1 MRRPA
6 SEPLLATVTHENGSE
21 RDPRRLRPPSPLHF
35 YDYGCITLTSRSK
48 LMQHRLGKLG
58 RRAGGRGFFVPG
70 PHFKQGTYG
79 DKLPGAV
86 PLEPDEAC
94 SLMQASVARRAPVEP
109 VKRVQPMTNVYQFP
123 LSVRA
128 EVLTPADPEFAA
140 LNQSAAKYAFQAT
153 PGKGGIVDYVIAR
166 VSEFTALHR
175 VWGGAAKRCGFW
187 WTTPKPGQI
196 FPNGDFSLSGLMA
209 ASGVCPEWNNASFLE
224 TCWAKPGTAFVVGQ
238 GNSAVCAS
246 GAVLFPP
253 AGMLQV
259 NGDACSAS
267 VNCSTCD
274 LSKDL
279 EKCVVSRLSEVAAA
293 IGAAARSCAI
303 FLTREAADVWAFDET
318 HVPRSKKPE
327 PAAMAQTADFHADW
341 HLIRANSSLMPHK
354 FTLTDMDK
362 KIRLAKYAVRG
373 AVPARAAQLSAKLKE
388 GKETLPFE
396 RMVFCNIGNP
406 HAVQQKPITFFRQVA
421 ASVTEPGLLKA
432 GIYPEDVVKR
442 ATEYLG
448 ATNGAGTGA
457 YTDSSGLLLVR
468 QQVAEFLLKRDG
480 FPAEP
485 KNIYLTTGASEGV
498 KRAISALIKDERCGM
513 LIPRPQYPLYSAAL
527 TMTGG
532 RIVYYDM
539 FEEKGWK
546 TSFEELNQAATDA
559 FTDGT
564 KLRAITVINPGN
576 PVGSVLD
583 REDVA
588 MILKFAAEQ
597 KLVVM
602 ADEVYQQNV
611 YQEGKA
617 FHSFKKVL
625 RELQQEDSLY
635 KDVQL
640 ISFHSTSKGILGEC
654 GQRGGF
660 MEYVGF
666 SEAVLTEFTKMAAT
680 SLSSNTLGQIF
691 VGLMVKPPQPGRAAH

>member
-1 MRRPA
+1 
-6 SEPLLATVTHENGSE
+6 
-21 RDPRRLRPPSPLHF
+21 
-35 YDYGCITLTSRSK
+35 
-48 LMQHRLGKLG
+48 
-58 RRAGGRGFFVPG
+58 
-70 PHFKQGTYG
+70 
-79 DKLPGAV
+79 
-86 PLEPDEAC
+86 
-94 SLMQASVARRAPVEP
+94 
-109 VKRVQPMTNVYQFP
+109 
-123 LSVRA
+123 
-128 EVLTPADPEFAA
+128 
-140 LNQSAAKYAFQAT
+140 
-153 PGKGGIVDYVIAR
+153 
-166 VSEFTALHR
+166 
-175 VWGGAAKRCGFW
+175 
-187 WTTPKPGQI
+187 
-196 FPNGDFSLSGLMA
+196 
-209 ASGVCPEWNNASFLE
+209 
-224 TCWAKPGTAFVVGQ
+224 
-238 GNSAVCAS
+238 
-246 GAVLFPP
+246 
-253 AGMLQV
+253 
-259 NGDACSAS
+259 
-267 VNCSTCD
+267 
-274 LSKDL
+274 
-279 EKCVVSRLSEVAAA
+279 
-293 IGAAARSCAI
+293 
-303 FLTREAADVWAFDET
+303 
-318 HVPRSKKPE
+318 
-327 PAAMAQTADFHADW
+327 MAQTADFHADW

-432 GIYPEDVVKR
+432 GIYSEDVVKR

-564 KLRAITVINPGN
+564 KLRAGRGRLTCSRRLLVCLF
-576 PVGSVLD
+576 VLFCF
-583 REDVA
+583 VC
-588 MILKFAAEQ
+588 F
-597 KLVVM
+597 VVLLCYVM
-602 ADEVYQQNV
+602 LCFVC
-611 YQEGKA
+611 
-617 FHSFKKVL
+617 FVL
-625 RELQQEDSLY
+625 FCFVLFCLFCCFVLLCY
-635 KDVQL
+635 GLFVL
-640 ISFHSTSKGILGEC
+640 FCFVLFC
-654 GQRGGF
+654 F
-660 MEYVGF
+660 VCFVVLFCYVMVCLF
-666 SEAVLTEFTKMAAT
+666 CFVLFC
-680 SLSSNTLGQIF
+680 F
-691 VGLMVKPPQPGRAAH
+691 VCFVVLLCYVMFCLFG